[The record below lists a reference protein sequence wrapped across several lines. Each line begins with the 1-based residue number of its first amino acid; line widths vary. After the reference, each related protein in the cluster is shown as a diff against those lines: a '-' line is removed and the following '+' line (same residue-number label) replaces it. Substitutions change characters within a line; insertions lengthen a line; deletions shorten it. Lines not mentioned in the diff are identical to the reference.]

1 MRAETPQ
8 EMSAEVFESSAALAR
23 ASLLLANLERASVDL
38 SDLVRRTEREDAS
51 TTLAMA
57 GSELSALGEQLGALV
72 FRDNYA
78 SGHEQRAHDFVHGT
92 ADDESETHDAVV
104 LAPEDVV
111 ASFRYDSLGPRFQQD
126 IEKSKNI
133 GVQRSQRML
142 VAYEHFRSEQELA
155 FRRKMH
161 KIRNKSGI
169 EKQLQTVAGKERQLE
184 KLLFELQSKREL
196 LTAKNDPT
204 ESNVTYAE
212 RELARLLRCLTDG
225 RRHIADTLAV
235 QGKCDSLLD
244 SLRLELDDLTK
255 AGSSSSR
262 AGSAISSYSN
272 RKLAR
277 FKANRKR
284 YANSSHVELDMLEDS
299 FSDIKRL
306 VEDSAYVQQRIAN
319 CESEIK
325 LKQETLEVMMR
336 KDEYKELKRI
346 RALCEKLH
354 AETTSYKDRVQW
366 LERSLLARIASGGV
380 KLLNIDSYEGK
391 QLVAGLLERKSNREA
406 VKQEAREMRIQAQ
419 LPKPDPVPIRVP
431 LATFNFHLAP
441 QELYVAMQASTLLK
455 SRLPRDDVSASGG
468 IDQLPILKSSK
479 LPEVG
484 SEGVIPPPQ
493 RPDPLEN
500 PLMNTMLAIGKFDQ
514 DATTPSDDHG
524 IPAILEQLQTIEDM
538 LLGAPKRKPYDMSGG
553 VEDIREELVTIRKE
567 VVRSFK
573 AIKEVT
579 ASIKTLQSDQGGSL
593 EERDAL
599 RVAFLE
605 KIAGRDCM
613 PLTINARQDEV
624 NSLTNSLL
632 EARADLKGLKKQLRA
647 TAKELESAQT
657 LFDKLKSTPILAAQ
671 EVDRL
676 EKEATSPKPLI
687 RVEVKGKPKDPAKH
701 KPPLVS
707 LQQPQQQQ
715 QPQPQPQRPTTPEPT
730 NHPKAIIRVRVTT
743 EKQARLPV
751 PTVASANPLLC
762 NEPPPVEASNN
773 MEEVLKAVRPPEPLV
788 PRTLRI
794 AHVVNLSSSTALAP
808 RGAAR
813 DGARPKHFSHNLQ
826 K

>member
-1 MRAETPQ
+1 
-8 EMSAEVFESSAALAR
+8 MSAEVFESSAALAR
-23 ASLLLANLERASVDL
+23 ASLLLANLERATVDL

-57 GSELSALGEQLGALV
+57 GPELSALGEQLGALV
-72 FRDNYA
+72 FCDNYA
-78 SGHEQRAHDFVHGT
+78 SGHER
-92 ADDESETHDAVV
+92 DEAEEDGRLDEVV
-104 LAPEDVV
+104 LAPEDIA

-142 VAYEHFRSEQELA
+142 LAYEHFRSEQDLA

-169 EKQLQTVAGKERQLE
+169 EKLLQTVAGKDRQLE
-184 KLLFELQSKREL
+184 KLAFELQSKREL

-204 ESNVTYAE
+204 ASNVTYAE
-212 RELARLLRCLTDG
+212 RELTRLLRCITDG
-225 RRHIADTLAV
+225 RRHIADTLAA
-235 QGKCDSLLD
+235 QGECDSTLD
-244 SLRLELDDLTK
+244 SLRLELADLTQ
-255 AGSSSSR
+255 AGSSSR
-262 AGSAISSYSN
+262 AGSAISSFSN
-272 RKLAR
+272 RKLSR

-306 VEDSAYVQQRIAN
+306 VDDSAYVQQRIAN

-336 KDEYKELKRI
+336 KDEFKELKRI

-354 AETTSYKDRVQW
+354 VETTSYKDRVQW

-380 KLLNIDSYEGK
+380 KLLSFDSYEGK

-406 VKQEAREMRIQAQ
+406 VKQKAREMRIQAQ

-431 LATFNFHLAP
+431 LASFNFHLAP

-455 SRLPRDDVSASGG
+455 SRLPVHDVSASGG

-484 SEGVIPPPQ
+484 LEGVIAPPP
-493 RPDPLEN
+493 RIPDPLEN
-500 PLMNTMLAIGKFDQ
+500 PLMNTMLAIGQFDQ
-514 DATTPSDDHG
+514 NSMTPNDDHG

-538 LLGAPKRKPYDMSGG
+538 LLGAPKRKPYDTSGG
-553 VEDIREELVTIRKE
+553 VEDIREELVNIKKE

-579 ASIKTLQSDQGGSL
+579 ASIKTLESNQGGSL

-605 KIAGRDCM
+605 KIAGRDGM
-613 PLTINARQDEV
+613 PLTISARQDEV

-632 EARADLKGLKKQLRA
+632 EARANLKGLKKQLRA
-647 TAKELESAQT
+647 TAKELESAQN
-657 LFDKLKSTPILAAQ
+657 LFDKLKATPILAAQ
-671 EVDRL
+671 EVERL

-687 RVEVKGKPKDPAKH
+687 RVEVKQKDPAKP
-701 KPPLVS
+701 KPPPAS
-707 LQQPQQQQ
+707 LHQQHPQQQQ
-715 QPQPQPQRPTTPEPT
+715 QLVQPQRPTTPSEDPT
-730 NHPKAIIRVRVTT
+730 SSHPKAIIRVRVTT

-762 NEPPPVEASNN
+762 DEPPPVAAANTT
-773 MEEVLKAVRPPEPLV
+773 EVLSKRPAPPEPII
-788 PRTLRI
+788 PRSLRI

-813 DGARPKHFSHNLQ
+813 DGARPKHFSYNSSLQ